1 MANPSLDK
9 TKKLRKTIQIDPLYS
24 LEKDTPT
31 KRQKAMRQLGETLL
45 SLQPETFFENKSK
58 YVFAKIISHYT

>member
-45 SLQPETFFENKSK
+45 SLQPVTFFENKS
-58 YVFAKIISHYT
+58 